1 MSLSLVSKPVVACSL
16 VASSVVFISY
26 LWFKHRTQEEDSS
39 SESSSSTPAPLPD
52 LDQVQE
58 KLTSFKR
65 TRLDTLE
72 EEPAPP
78 VPETKREEAEKEP
91 VQVHFSCEDIRYKP
105 GYKPK
110 TKTKPQPEVSKT
122 EAVPEVVPASETQ
135 PTKPISTD
143 ITDHI
148 TTDQEDITN
157 MAVEETVP
165 IPAPAASVPDVFS
178 ALNDPLCSK
187 DGSLGSGSSPGSPHS
202 YSSSPVK
209 SESAQSKSSCEWSDL
224 IEQDEK
230 ELRVSRNIVQN
241 QQ

>member
-78 VPETKREEAEKEP
+78 VPETKSEEAEKEP

-122 EAVPEVVPASETQ
+122 EAVPEVVPTSEAQ